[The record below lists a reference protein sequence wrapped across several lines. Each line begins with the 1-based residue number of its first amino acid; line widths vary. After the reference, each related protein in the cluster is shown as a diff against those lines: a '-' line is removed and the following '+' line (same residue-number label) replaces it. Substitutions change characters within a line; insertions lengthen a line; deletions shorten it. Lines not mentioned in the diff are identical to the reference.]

1 MVSDPSCSPSPDPRA
16 PSPSFVKRKK
26 EAKSGAPQSL
36 TAALTASLIASLK
49 HPLSMPSAL
58 AWTELAASLVCLGTW
73 PALLEKSR
81 RPLPSRDT
89 TEHRNYHF
97 CFLDYA
103 IAYAIFGLV
112 LLVAS
117 RGLGSFALPLSSF
130 GGFALVT
137 IAAIGG
143 TLLMVGNAC
152 MQKAIALGSPLT
164 TLLPLQAAM
173 CVAIGTSANYAL
185 QPERSHA
192 GFLFLG
198 VCLYMVAI
206 ASSTL
211 AQISHQRGEGK
222 EKAPEQEHVPLVNEE
237 ASETNAASGPSSA
250 LHPPIA
256 ESRGRHAKDS
266 DRAGGA
272 ADRGK
277 GLLIGAL
284 GGLALGFF
292 SPCFNLS
299 VNDEFEWC
307 ETPLRVEAANMIFAL
322 SFTISAVVS
331 QSKKLR
337 AKDPSW
343 VKTYTKADD
352 GARRGYA
359 IGAGFLCSLGNYLQF
374 VSRSLPLSLSLSRFF
389 PNLFEL
395 TLTLRGGGL
404 TGWWSQG
411 RFRGC

>member
-1 MVSDPSCSPSPDPRA
+1 M
-16 PSPSFVKRKK
+16 KRKK

-36 TAALTASLIASLK
+36 TFASLK

-89 TEHRNYHF
+89 TRNYHF

-185 QPERSHA
+185 QPERSRA

-198 VCLYMVAI
+198 VCLYLVAI

-222 EKAPEQEHVPLVNEE
+222 EKAPELEHHYGASTTRRKVLAAVRE
-237 ASETNAASGPSSA
+237 ANIGRPRVASQT
-250 LHPPIA
+250 
-256 ESRGRHAKDS
+256 KQ
-266 DRAGGA
+266 
-272 ADRGK
+272 
-277 GLLIGAL
+277 
-284 GGLALGFF
+284 
-292 SPCFNLS
+292 N
-299 VNDEFEWC
+299 
-307 ETPLRVEAANMIFAL
+307 
-322 SFTISAVVS
+322 
-331 QSKKLR
+331 
-337 AKDPSW
+337 
-343 VKTYTKADD
+343 KTS
-352 GARRGYA
+352 G
-359 IGAGFLCSLGNYLQF
+359 
-374 VSRSLPLSLSLSRFF
+374 
-389 PNLFEL
+389 
-395 TLTLRGGGL
+395 
-404 TGWWSQG
+404 
-411 RFRGC
+411 